1 MRITGFDTVVVD
13 FYRTNLVFVVLR
25 TDEGLT
31 GVAEATLE
39 GQEHAVRGAVR
50 LLAEKV
56 VGLDPTR
63 IAETVYTLNRDAYWR
78 GGPVTTTALSASGVS
93 CPGQPVT
100 ST

>member
-39 GQEHAVRGAVR
+39 VIGHRPA
-50 LLAEKV
+50 
-56 VGLDPTR
+56 P
-63 IAETVYTLNRDAYWR
+63 
-78 GGPVTTTALSASGVS
+78 PVAAA
-93 CPGQPVT
+93 
-100 ST
+100 

>member
-39 GQEHAVRGAVR
+39 GQEHAVRGAVGCWR
-50 LLAEKV
+50 RRSS
-56 VGLDPTR
+56 GSTR
-63 IAETVYTLNRDAYWR
+63 
-78 GGPVTTTALSASGVS
+78 PASRRR
-93 CPGQPVT
+93 CT
-100 ST
+100 R